1 MDPAVVDWT
10 LLCASAAAASGVIMH
25 LRLRSIRAD
34 VRAEQ
39 ALAEQTQRLELV
51 LDSSRLGLW
60 DWNMQTGA
68 WSSTT
73 DGRRCS
79 ATASI
84 ELEPITIDIANR
96 LTHPD
101 DLVVPMR

>member
-1 MDPAVVDWT
+1 
-10 LLCASAAAASGVIMH
+10 VILQ

-34 VRAEQ
+34 VHAEQ

-60 DWNMQTGA
+60 DWNMQTGDVVVDDRWA
-68 WSSTT
+68 EMLGYTL
-73 DGRRCS
+73 
-79 ATASI
+79 A
-84 ELEPITIDIANR
+84 ELQPVTIDTGNR

-101 DLVVPMR
+101 DLLASDAQIAEHTRVGSPSTSSSCG